1 MAETTYKV
9 SARKSCGEFVRVFA
23 RDHSIIIDEPVEKGG
38 TDAGMNPVELMLCS
52 VASCMALTLSIYA
65 EAMGVKAEDIRIDAE
80 GDLDSA
86 GMKGSSR
93 VRPGFN
99 RIRLSISAKTNVAP
113 EVFQQVVDL
122 AVLRCP
128 VEDSIKNSVV
138 FEEPEVS
145 IETIQEN
152 A

>member
-1 MAETTYKV
+1 MANTTYRV
-9 SARKSCGEFVRVFA
+9 QARKNAAEFVKITA
-23 RDHSIIIDEPVEKGG
+23 RDHSVIVDEPIAKGG
-38 TDAGMNPVELMLCS
+38 TDAGMAPVELMLG
-52 VASCMALTLSIYA
+52 ALAGCMTLTLSIYA
-65 EAMGVKAEDIRIDAE
+65 EAMGVPAKGLEITVE

-99 RIRLSISAKTNVAP
+99 SIRLNIKAETDADP

-128 VEDSIKNSVV
+128 VEDSIGKG
-138 FEEPEVS
+138 VS
-145 IETIQEN
+145 IEEPTLTVVKPAAE
-152 A
+152 